1 MSAARAALAGL
12 AGRECPY
19 GFSTDLD
26 TDVAPRGLSEDFI
39 AFPEWLGAARRRAAA
54 WVDANGFPS
63 TKHEDWRYTKIDAAE
78 RILQI
83 PGVTD
88 VEVELVFEPPWDLG
102 RMSDSARL
110 QLGMW

>member
-1 MSAARAALAGL
+1 MSAARAALAEL
-12 AGRECPY
+12 AGREYPY

-26 TDVAPRGLSEDFI
+26 ADVAPRGLSEDVI

-78 RILQI
+78 RIL
-83 PGVTD
+83 
-88 VEVELVFEPPWDLG
+88 
-102 RMSDSARL
+102 
-110 QLGMW
+110 